1 MLSYANV
8 RTLKGLLHNRKQDLL
23 RIVEGAG
30 NEDVDRNSVV
40 DRKDLADEAMSAEV
54 DEAEVARA
62 FAELRQI
69 DGADQRLQ
77 AGTYGRCE
85 QCGEEIDLRR
95 LMLQPAASHCQACA
109 SEREGRTRA
118 ATSR

>member
-95 LMLQPAASHCQACA
+95 LMLQPAASRCQACA